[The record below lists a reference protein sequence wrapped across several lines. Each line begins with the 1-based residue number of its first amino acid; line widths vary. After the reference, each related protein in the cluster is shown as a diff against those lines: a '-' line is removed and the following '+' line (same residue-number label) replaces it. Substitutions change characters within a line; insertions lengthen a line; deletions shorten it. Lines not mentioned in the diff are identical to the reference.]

1 MLKQMGLVFS
11 VLAPRVDE
19 FVQPA
24 EIPHEYVIR
33 LACEKAAEV
42 KLRCADASAVVL
54 GADTAVVLGGNILGK
69 PESKQHGLQML
80 RALSGETHQVIT
92 GVAIAGVDDMTT
104 FATETAVWFCRL
116 EQDEIEY
123 YWDTG
128 EPLDKAG
135 GYGLQGIGAAFVNKI
150 EGSYSNVIGLP
161 LAETLA
167 ALRKHGVRHPGA
179 SSSPMKEF
187 ESFLGGRHG

>member
-1 MLKQMGLVFS
+1 M
-11 VLAPRVDE
+11 DE

-24 EIPHEYVIR
+24 ETPHEYVIR
-33 LACEKAAEV
+33 LAREKATAV
-42 KLRCADASAVVL
+42 KLRCEDAAAVVL

-80 RALSGETHQVIT
+80 QALSGETHQVIT

-104 FATETAVWFCRL
+104 FVTETAVWFRRL

-135 GYGLQGIGAAFVNKI
+135 GYGLQGIGAAFVSKI
-150 EGSYSNVIGLP
+150 EAATAML
-161 LAETLA
+161 LASPWL
-167 ALRKHGVRHPGA
+167 KPWRH
-179 SSSPMKEF
+179 
-187 ESFLGGRHG
+187 